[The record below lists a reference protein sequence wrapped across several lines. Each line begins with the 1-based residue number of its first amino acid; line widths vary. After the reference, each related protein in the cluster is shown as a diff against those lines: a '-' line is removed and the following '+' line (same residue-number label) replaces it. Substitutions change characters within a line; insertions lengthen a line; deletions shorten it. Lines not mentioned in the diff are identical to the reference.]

1 MRVNDIN
8 PYSAEPSKSQPENA
22 LKVTVKGEPRSV
34 DENEVIKMLND
45 FNVFFTTELKYE
57 KNSAF
62 NYQKNDRYS
71 KR

>member
-8 PYSAEPSKSQPENA
+8 PYSAEHSKSQPENA

-45 FNVFFTTELKYE
+45 FNVFYTRELKYE
-57 KNSAF
+57 KKF
-62 NYQKNDRYS
+62 GFQLPEK
-71 KR
+71 